1 MASGMKKI
9 SAFLSLVSL
18 VAVVS
23 SAGEK
28 CPGTANY
35 TLSFY
40 GLWKQDRHPNTALP
54 SSAHFS
60 PLVGCSHGSDYV
72 MWRAGAKASSGV
84 EIVAETGGTSTLV
97 SEINT
102 QIAAKKAWKL
112 ILPGG
117 PQLGA
122 EAMKTG
128 IDVEVTAN
136 FSKVSIITMLAPSP
150 DWFIGIDSLDLCDS
164 GKWRESMNVTML
176 PPWDAGTED
185 GTAFSISNAATNP
198 PVNIFQITNSMSGA
212 FNGPNPI
219 PSLGEFR
226 FMGLHL
232 PEVSQDNST
241 INSTS
246 APPATEKSTAMSTM
260 ATTTDSSVG
269 KASASFAVFISAAL
283 ILAQLLF

>member
-1 MASGMKKI
+1 MKVTFI
-9 SAFLSLVSL
+9 SVKQARNLFIVQLQLQRH
-18 VAVVS
+18 
-23 SAGEK
+23 
-28 CPGTANY
+28 N
-35 TLSFY
+35 
-40 GLWKQDRHPNTALP
+40 LWIIL
-54 SSAHFS
+54 FS
-60 PLVGCSHGSDYV
+60 
-72 MWRAGAKASSGV
+72 
-84 EIVAETGGTSTLV
+84 GGTSTLV

-164 GKWRESMNVTML
+164 GKWRESMNITML